1 MFEVHP
7 EEYLE
12 EAYRKGQS
20 YNIGKVETFSYSP
33 DDYEVKDTFHIDLK
47 TGSYTVNY

>member
-12 EAYRKGQS
+12 EAYRKGSS
-20 YNIGKVETFSYSP
+20 YNIDKVKTFSYSP
-33 DDYEVKDTFHIDLK
+33 DDYVVKDSFNIDLK